1 MLNKKV
7 DQILEN
13 LNKDYLFLIAAE
25 KEAQRLRKLPKVIK
39 EQFKKHLCQEAI
51 EHVAANNI
59 PEYTIDDVEE
69 EIEEVV
75 ESQ

>member
-7 DQILEN
+7 DQVLEN

-25 KEAQRLRKLPKVIK
+25 KEAQRLRNLPRVIK

-51 EHVAANNI
+51 EHVATDNI
-59 PEYTIDDVEE
+59 PEYTLEDIEDET
-69 EIEEVV
+69 EEVI
-75 ESQ
+75 ES

>member
-7 DQILEN
+7 DQVLEN

-25 KEAQRLRKLPKVIK
+25 KEAQRLRKLPNVIK

-51 EHVAANNI
+51 EHIAMDNI
-59 PEYTIDDVEE
+59 PEYTIDDIEDDTE
-69 EIEEVV
+69 EIV
-75 ESQ
+75 ES